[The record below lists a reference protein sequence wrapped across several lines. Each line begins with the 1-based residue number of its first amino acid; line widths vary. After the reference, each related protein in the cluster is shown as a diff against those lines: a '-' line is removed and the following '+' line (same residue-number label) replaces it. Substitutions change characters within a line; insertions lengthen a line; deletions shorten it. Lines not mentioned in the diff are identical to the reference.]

1 MCKAKDTLIV
11 PIWPSNAFW
20 TLLFDK
26 NMRYKQ
32 CVIDVLEFEPN
43 QNIFKH
49 EKKALCLFSSDCFN
63 SRVLAVRLCGDE
75 K

>member
-1 MCKAKDTLIV
+1 MCKDKDTLIV

-26 NMRYKQ
+26 NMRNKQ

-43 QNIFKH
+43 QNIF
-49 EKKALCLFSSDCFN
+49 
-63 SRVLAVRLCGDE
+63 
-75 K
+75 